1 MKEILKH
8 LPRGWREK
16 ARDLGAMSRNSG
28 AIRSPES
35 LFRLNMLYCTNG
47 GSFQMAATGL
57 ALTEGIAISK
67 VAAFKRVRKSG
78 EWLRWMGK
86 GVCSNSR
93 LSLPKPPFLGDR
105 RVILVDASSEAAK
118 GSKQSDYRLH
128 YAFDLFNFACESME
142 LTGIKEG
149 EKLSRYSI
157 DGNAIYVCDRV
168 YCTISGMEHVLS
180 HGGSFILRFKSKG
193 FRLYDSS
200 GERLELLPMLRHLEA
215 FESASIPCFYRLPDG
230 TLRPVR
236 MVAMRKD
243 ARSISESERRMAR
256 KASRKQ
262 EKAVQADTAELN
274 EYIVLA
280 TNLEY
285 SCGEVLELY
294 RARWQVEQLF
304 FRLKSLFGY
313 GDTPNMRDD
322 TARAWFY
329 GKLLLAAICE
339 SILKGMPF
347 PPELGPVL
355 ANIAGAQFV
364 ERIVPGSKMG
374 DVDRVGLLAK
384 DKKPQSARWMLRPFR
399 AEKKESLCP
408 E

>member
-1 MKEILKH
+1 MKEIVKY

-16 ARDLGAMSRNSG
+16 ARELGAMSRRRG
-28 AIRSPES
+28 VIRSPES
-35 LFRLNMLYCTNG
+35 LLRLNMLYSTNG

-57 ALTEGIAISK
+57 SLTEGIALSK
-67 VAAFKRVRKSG
+67 VAAFKRVKNSG
-78 EWLRWMGK
+78 NWLRWMAK
-86 GVCSNSR
+86 EVCGNSR
-93 LSLPKPPFLGDR
+93 LSIPKPSFLGDR

-128 YAFDLFNFACESME
+128 YAFDLFNFMCESME

-157 DGNAIYVCDRV
+157 DSNAIYICDRI
-168 YCTISGMEHVLS
+168 YCTILGIEHVLS
-180 HGGSFILRFKSKG
+180 QGGSFILRFKSKA
-193 FRLYDSS
+193 FHLYDSS
-200 GERLELLPMLRHLEA
+200 GERLELLPRLRHLKA
-215 FESASIPCFYRLPDG
+215 FESASVSCFYRLPG
-230 TLRPVR
+230 GALRPVR
-236 MVAMRKD
+236 IVAMKKD
-243 ARSISESERRMAR
+243 AKSISESERRMAR

-285 SCGEVLELY
+285 SRGEVLELY

-329 GKLLLAAICE
+329 GKLLLAAVCE
-339 SILKGMPF
+339 SILKRMPF
-347 PPELGPVL
+347 PPGIEPIL
-355 ANIAGAQFV
+355 AGIAGAQFV
-364 ERIVPGSKMG
+364 ERIVIDS
-374 DVDRVGLLAK
+374 
-384 DKKPQSARWMLRPFR
+384 
-399 AEKKESLCP
+399 
-408 E
+408 